1 MADREVHE
9 TAVQARAGRRVADR
23 AHRLRPQRWSRR
35 RAGTDHHL
43 QRRRARARAPGRP
56 VLPRQRAPGLPRP
69 DHRRPR
75 PAPAARQP
83 QGPDAGG
90 LPAAGPGPGA
100 ASLSV
105 ALRPTSPVGYR
116 PRRQRRRGGRARP
129 RRRGRAA
136 PVRSVRPPER
146 VPGLAGPEARRFVP
160 AARHTDRGRGQVG
173 ADGARLRRVQAVLVR
188 RAHLLMSRLMSRPM
202 SRLVS
207 RRSVSATIAA
217 GLVAAAA
224 FAVWFAVNSKP
235 RVVGDPARVPTAT
248 APVTR
253 GTVTQRVRIPGTYGY
268 DGNYPV
274 VHQGTAGILTG
285 AATIGATV
293 DRGGVLY
300 RIDNRAVRLLYGGT
314 PAYRDLKLGVTDGPD
329 VREREQNL
337 VDLHMDPSGQIT
349 VDDHFTG
356 ATDAAIRRW
365 QSATGDGRTGGAA

>member
-1 MADREVHE
+1 
-9 TAVQARAGRRVADR
+9 
-23 AHRLRPQRWSRR
+23 
-35 RAGTDHHL
+35 
-43 QRRRARARAPGRP
+43 
-56 VLPRQRAPGLPRP
+56 
-69 DHRRPR
+69 
-75 PAPAARQP
+75 
-83 QGPDAGG
+83 
-90 LPAAGPGPGA
+90 
-100 ASLSV
+100 
-105 ALRPTSPVGYR
+105 
-116 PRRQRRRGGRARP
+116 
-129 RRRGRAA
+129 
-136 PVRSVRPPER
+136 
-146 VPGLAGPEARRFVP
+146 
-160 AARHTDRGRGQVG
+160 
-173 ADGARLRRVQAVLVR
+173 
-188 RAHLLMSRLMSRPM
+188 MSRLMSRPM

-329 VREREQNL
+329 VRELEQNL

-365 QSATGDGRTGGAA
+365 QSATGDVRTGVVAIGQVAFATQELRVGRIDAAVGTALGPNEPVLSATSTARVVTAEVGADRQGQVKVGDEVIVSPPAGATMTGKILRVSPVATVADQNGDGQGRPATVTIVVGVTPPPGTPDLDQAPMLVAIAANVRTNVLLVPVSALLARPGGGYQVRLASGGLLEVTPGLFDDATGKVEVTGRLNVGDQVEVPIP